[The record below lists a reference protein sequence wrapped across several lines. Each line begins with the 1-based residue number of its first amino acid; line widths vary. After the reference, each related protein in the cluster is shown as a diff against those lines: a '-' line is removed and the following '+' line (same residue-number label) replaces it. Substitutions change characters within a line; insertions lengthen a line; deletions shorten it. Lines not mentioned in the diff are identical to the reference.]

1 MITYTL
7 GSGESSYE
15 IDFLHIME
23 EVGYEFSDDQK
34 KDLQNR
40 LEMCITLLAGGDVTN
55 EVRESLKTATVDVI
69 NAWLED
75 IPDLDI
81 ALWAGSLPNSIPLHY
96 AVKFNEEGASD
107 VTTIPNE

>member
-7 GSGESSYE
+7 GSEESSYE

-23 EVGYEFSDDQK
+23 EVGYEFNSEQQL
-34 KDLQNR
+34 DLQNR
-40 LEMCITLLAGGDVTN
+40 IEVCLTLLVSGMDITD
-55 EVRESLKTATVDVI
+55 ELRESVHTATLDII

-75 IPDLDI
+75 INDLELP
-81 ALWAGSLPNSIPLHY
+81 LWADTSPIQY
-96 AVKFNEEGASD
+96 AVKFKYEGATD